1 MLFVKYFM
9 LDIEKIKKRLLEVS
23 DSFKKEGSIHPGDEG
38 EFWNSNWQGE
48 WTDMCE
54 QARTKEEYD
63 QLVNEEKELIDEYKK
78 QNPVDIK

>member
-1 MLFVKYFM
+1 
-9 LDIEKIKKRLLEVS
+9 
-23 DSFKKEGSIHPGDEG
+23 
-38 EFWNSNWQGE
+38 
-48 WTDMCE
+48 MCE